1 MPIDYKSIKSTDL
14 TSGSIKR
21 AYKLNTS
28 NTDSYAN
35 NAWWLDESADDQLTK
50 LKGMIV
56 SLQTSYTS
64 RVSRYQIG
72 SRLYGVMDMTGAG
85 NRYAGSASF
94 GSTGPNLPDRIQY
107 NVVQSCCDTLLSRTS
122 KIRPR
127 ARFLTNNG
135 TFKEASLSKKLNSFI
150 EGVFVEAKLYDTVRS
165 ITRDALVFGDGF
177 AKVYSKFDRIIIER
191 VNPSELYVDEVE
203 CTSQAEPTHMYH
215 IKMVTRS
222 KLMAAYPELA
232 EKIASSQQLFNA
244 RTHATSPNT
253 DLIEM
258 IEGWKLGDT
267 EDRKDGRCILAVPD
281 CVLEMCEFDSKT
293 FPVARLSWTQ
303 PFSGYWSQSLAEQLK
318 STQIEINKTVATI
331 QRSVHLAGTF
341 KILVAN
347 GSQIPTE
354 SFNNGVGTVIKY
366 VGTPPQYITPPVV
379 QPELYSYVETLSQRA
394 YQISG
399 ISQLAAYSQKPAG
412 LDSGVALREYSDIET
427 QRFQEWSQDVES
439 FYVSIAQICMSQAG
453 KIAEDNKGRYPV
465 TIVGNRGLEKV
476 DFKNLKVGEESYRI
490 SVFPSSSL
498 PNDPAGRLAQ
508 IDELIKR
515 GLLDPVEQRNL
526 LSFPDLEA
534 SNTLSTA
541 QSDVLTKILED
552 MIENQ
557 TYTAPSPLMNLQLAT
572 KMALQYVALAMKL
585 NEPFETIEMLEQFL
599 KECANLQAPPPVPN
613 LPAVELGA
621 QASPQELGQLAL
633 PSSTG
638 PLPGAEA
645 LVAGA
650 EPVI

>member
-1 MPIDYKSIKSTDL
+1 
-14 TSGSIKR
+14 
-21 AYKLNTS
+21 
-28 NTDSYAN
+28 
-35 NAWWLDESADDQLTK
+35 
-50 LKGMIV
+50 
-56 SLQTSYTS
+56 
-64 RVSRYQIG
+64 
-72 SRLYGVMDMTGAG
+72 
-85 NRYAGSASF
+85 
-94 GSTGPNLPDRIQY
+94 
-107 NVVQSCCDTLLSRTS
+107 
-122 KIRPR
+122 
-127 ARFLTNNG
+127 
-135 TFKEASLSKKLNSFI
+135 
-150 EGVFVEAKLYDTVRS
+150 
-165 ITRDALVFGDGF
+165 
-177 AKVYSKFDRIIIER
+177 
-191 VNPSELYVDEVE
+191 
-203 CTSQAEPTHMYH
+203 
-215 IKMVTRS
+215 
-222 KLMAAYPELA
+222 
-232 EKIASSQQLFNA
+232 
-244 RTHATSPNT
+244 
-253 DLIEM
+253 
-258 IEGWKLGDT
+258 
-267 EDRKDGRCILAVPD
+267 
-281 CVLEMCEFDSKT
+281 
-293 FPVARLSWTQ
+293 
-303 PFSGYWSQSLAEQLK
+303 
-318 STQIEINKTVATI
+318 
-331 QRSVHLAGTF
+331 
-341 KILVAN
+341 
-347 GSQIPTE
+347 
-354 SFNNGVGTVIKY
+354 
-366 VGTPPQYITPPVV
+366 
-379 QPELYSYVETLSQRA
+379 
-394 YQISG
+394 
-399 ISQLAAYSQKPAG
+399 
-412 LDSGVALREYSDIET
+412 
-427 QRFQEWSQDVES
+427 
-439 FYVSIAQICMSQAG
+439 MSQAG